1 MEWPANPFWDYSVA
15 LYRQP
20 EVEAACLEL
29 QRCHGLDVNLVL
41 LCCWQGSLGGRLDAE
56 TWRQLRALVGGWQA
70 EVIRPLRALR
80 QRLKVQLAE
89 PEPGSIPAGWAA
101 LAGALRERVL
111 ALEIDGERLAQL
123 ALTRAVAGR
132 PADAPAGAV
141 GSASTAIAKSG
152 ESVSRK
158 THGFLTVRVLNY
170 TYNMRTSKNFPLL
183 AFVSR

>member
-29 QRCHGLDVNLVL
+29 QRRHGLDVNLVL

-56 TWRQLRALVGGWQA
+56 TWRQLRALVGSWQA

-80 QRLKVQLAE
+80 RRLKVQLAE

-111 ALEIDGERLAQL
+111 ALEVDGERLAQL

-132 PADAPAGAV
+132 PADAPAGPALAAANLRRYWRFDQRDRHALR
-141 GSASTAIAKSG
+141 S
-152 ESVSRK
+152 
-158 THGFLTVRVLNY
+158 
-170 TYNMRTSKNFPLL
+170 LL
-183 AFVSR
+183 AAAFPAAAPAEVVAATAWLGA